1 MMMRDDKFNSDG
13 TVTVPIDCY
22 MKMSRLDYLFWKY
35 LRLLKEDEKEKLLL
49 EGIPHATSGRLDFSE
64 EYNEIK
70 NFHTQRLKNFK
81 IFVK

>member
-1 MMMRDDKFNSDG
+1 MMMRDDEFNPDG
-13 TVTVPIDCY
+13 TVTVQLDCY
-22 MKMSRLDYLFWKY
+22 VKLSHFDYLFWKY
-35 LRLLKEDEKEKLLL
+35 LRHLKKEEKEKLLL
-49 EGIPHATSGRLDFSE
+49 EGIPNATNGRLDFSE

>member
-1 MMMRDDKFNSDG
+1 MRDDKFNSDG

-22 MKMSRLDYLFWKY
+22 MKMSPLDYLFWKY

-49 EGIPHATSGRLDFSE
+49 EGIPNATRGRLDFSE

-70 NFHTQRLKNFK
+70 NFHAQRLKNFK